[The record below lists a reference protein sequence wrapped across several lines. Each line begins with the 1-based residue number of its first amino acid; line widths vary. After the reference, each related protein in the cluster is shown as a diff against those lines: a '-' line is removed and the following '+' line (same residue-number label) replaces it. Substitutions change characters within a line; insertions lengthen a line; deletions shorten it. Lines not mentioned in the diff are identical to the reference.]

1 MSLIGVGEFII
12 LALLPGQW
20 ITFGLA
26 LPKLPF
32 WARFAG
38 GAVLAPLVICLQ
50 FYALRLLGVPFEST
64 VTLLVVLN
72 LPVLI
77 LLYRHRRDLV
87 LPDRRTLAGWFLV
100 LIVPFLLLSRLIL
113 DPYSRVYTGHS
124 WLYSDP
130 IYMIANGDLLLQDP
144 ELVGVRLDYPWAG
157 LIYEGILSYVIGSPP
172 AAAYIWVNLLWLLLI
187 SAFAGGIVGELGGNR
202 LSRITSVVWLFF
214 GVNFLGYILEKIIWT
229 VLGRYYPLTGD
240 YRYTPWVFKFLF
252 FEQEPLTLGV
262 FIVLVFLLIRQRSE
276 RLAGSSLALI
286 GLLFC
291 ELAGLYPLLFPAA
304 AAVIGASALAVL
316 IDHYRAPL
324 VDLVKEI
331 APLVIVVLAG
341 GLVSF
346 LNVKLLTQ
354 DRVTPTWYFDTAWKW
369 KTLATVVV
377 TGPLLIGLGLAFR
390 SCWKER
396 RSATLILILGA
407 IASSILFAIFTI
419 PGFGNEYKF
428 IFTAAICLAP
438 FPALALES
446 LTQRLGKRAIPVY
459 AAILVIL
466 AFPLAVKMYTDF
478 PWFESAKLS
487 MEPPPV
493 DVNSFDLRLTPDNPS
508 SAMYD
513 FIRTQTPVDSILV
526 LENAEL
532 HLPTLTQRQLF
543 VPPAQSKPHP
553 GVNIVSDDILQI
565 SRGYDK
571 QIFVERR
578 LVLDGLFNS
587 KSDDQRSNSLAQI
600 LEFNRPVEIVLDKQ
614 RNASLLK
621 WLSEEKRGRIV
632 YDGNGVIVWLIQAG
646 QA

>member
-1 MSLIGVGEFII
+1 
-12 LALLPGQW
+12 
-20 ITFGLA
+20 
-26 LPKLPF
+26 
-32 WARFAG
+32 
-38 GAVLAPLVICLQ
+38 
-50 FYALRLLGVPFEST
+50 VPFEST
-64 VTLLVVLN
+64 VILLVVLN
-72 LPVLI
+72 LPVLV
-77 LLYRHRRDLV
+77 LLYLRRHDLV

-100 LIVPFLLLSRLIL
+100 LVVPFLLLSRLIL
-113 DPYSRVYTGHS
+113 DPYARVYTGHS

-130 IYMIANGDLLLQDP
+130 IYMIAHGDLLLQDP
-144 ELVGVRLDYPWAG
+144 ELAGVRLDYPWAG

-202 LSRITSVVWLFF
+202 LSRMTSVVWLFF
-214 GVNFLGYILEKIIWT
+214 GVNFLGYVLEKIIWT
-229 VLGRYYPLTGD
+229 ILRRYYPLTGD

-262 FIVLVFLLIRQRSE
+262 FIVLVYLLIRQRTE
-276 RLAGSSLALI
+276 RFAGPYFVLI

-291 ELAGLYPLLFPAA
+291 ELAALYPLLFPAA
-304 AAVIGASALAVL
+304 AAVVGSGALAIL
-316 IDHYRAPL
+316 IDHHRAPL
-324 VDLVKEI
+324 VDLAKKI
-331 APLVIVVLAG
+331 APFVLVVLAG

-369 KTLATVVV
+369 KTLATIVV
-377 TGPLLIGLGLAFR
+377 TFPLLIGLGLAFR
-390 SCWKER
+390 SCWRER

-407 IASSILFAIFTI
+407 ISSSVLFSIFTI

-446 LTQRLGKRAIPVY
+446 LVQRLGKRAIPVY
-459 AAILVIL
+459 AAILLIL
-466 AFPLAVKMYTDF
+466 AFPLAIKMYTDF

-493 DVNSFDLRLTPDNPS
+493 DVSSFDLRLTTADPY
-508 SAMYD
+508 SAAYD
-513 FIRTQTPVDSILV
+513 FIRTQTPVDSIMV

-543 VPPAQSKPHP
+543 VPPVQDKPHP

-578 LVLDGLFNS
+578 LILDGLFNS
-587 KSDDQRSNSLAQI
+587 SSDEQRANSLAQI
-600 LEFNRPVEIVLDKQ
+600 QKFNRPVEIILDKQ
-614 RNASLLK
+614 RNASLLE
-621 WLSEEKRGRIV
+621 WLSRVKRGWLV
-632 YDGNGVIVWLIQAG
+632 YDGNGLVVWLI
-646 QA
+646 